1 MKGHG
6 MMGVAV
12 GCGLLIFV
20 ASLVVAYVLFGILE
34 SSGSAE
40 LRQWKLGGA
49 FAGFAFT
56 AGLLASTVLQLY
68 REMRRTKERD
78 YVRQIQELQSKVIRG
93 APKPPGFTID
103 VDERHQLV
111 FARPEGWRHKAGA
124 LYSYEDVQSDDSF
137 PANFNVFFTTP
148 IDLAGAFGLDVAALG
163 QRRPVPDEQLEA
175 IYRMDMD
182 NMLNLAS
189 MAFDGYRR
197 ESFAEEYVF
206 VDGLKSVR
214 YTHTYWTTKDG
225 VDVKLTQ
232 VGVDIFQPLVPGLF
246 TFTFTDNSE
255 DFLDSSEQFNQVVS
269 SIRFLT

>member
-34 SSGSAE
+34 SSASAE

-78 YVRQIQELQSKVIRG
+78 YVRQIQELQSKLIRG

-103 VDERHQLV
+103 VDERHKLV
-111 FARPEGWRHKAGA
+111 FARPDGWRHQAGV
-124 LYSYEDVQSDDSF
+124 LYGYEAVPVDDSF
-137 PANFNVFFTTP
+137 AANFNVYFTTP
-148 IDLAGAFGLDVAALG
+148 HDLAVAYRLDVATLE
-163 QRRPVPDEQLEA
+163 QRRPLSDEQLES
-175 IYRMDMD
+175 IYRMDID
-182 NMLNLAS
+182 SMLNLAPT
-189 MAFDGYRR
+189 AFPGYRR

-214 YTHTYWTTKDG
+214 YTHTYWTTKNG
-225 VDVKLTQ
+225 VEIKLTQ

-246 TFTFTDNSE
+246 TFTFTDNSD
-255 DFLDSSEQFNQVVS
+255 DFLDSSEQFNQVLS